1 MTAMSS
7 SSLFEI
13 AWHRQE
19 QNQSFMANLG
29 MYQGFVTVPEDVYVS
44 MPADSPTMFSYQLQG
59 EISELGEVLEAD
71 KRWKNMRNGH
81 YDKGQK
87 LEELA
92 DCFIYLM
99 NMCMWSG
106 YSFSDVEGAVA
117 SKVQTVRDRIRL
129 HEQQQ
134 MLEQ

>member
-1 MTAMSS
+1 MSN
-7 SSLFEI
+7 LLEI

-29 MYQGFVTVPEDVYVS
+29 MYQGFVTVSEEMYAS
-44 MPADSPTMFSYQLQG
+44 LPADSPTMFSYQLQG

-81 YDKGQK
+81 YDKEQK

-106 YSFSDVEGAVA
+106 YSFDDVQGAVA
-117 SKVQTVRDRIRL
+117 EKVQTVRDRIRRE
-129 HEQQQ
+129 EQA
-134 MLEQ
+134 MLPEQ

>member
-1 MTAMSS
+1 MSN
-7 SSLFEI
+7 LLEI

-29 MYQGFVTVPEDVYVS
+29 MYQGFVTIPEEMYVS
-44 MPADSPTMFSYQLQG
+44 LPADSPTMFSYQLQG

-71 KRWKNMRNGH
+71 KRWKNMRNAH
-81 YDKGQK
+81 YDREQK

-106 YSFSDVEGAVA
+106 YSFDDVQGAVA
-117 SKVQTVRDRIRL
+117 EKVQTVRDRIRRE
-129 HEQQQ
+129 EQA
-134 MLEQ
+134 MLPEQ

>member
-1 MTAMSS
+1 MAVNS
-7 SSLFEI
+7 SSLFEV

-29 MYQGFVTVPEDVYVS
+29 LYQGFVSVPEYVYID
-44 MPADSPTMFSYQLQG
+44 MPADSPTMCSYQMQG
-59 EISELGEVLEAD
+59 LVSELGEVLEAD
-71 KRWKNMRNGH
+71 KRWKNMRNAH
-81 YDKGQK
+81 YDKDQK

-92 DCFIYLM
+92 DCFIYMM

-106 YSFSDVEGAVA
+106 YRFSDVEGAVA
-117 SKVQTVRDRIRL
+117 KKVQTVRDRIRL

-134 MLEQ
+134 TPEQ

>member
-1 MTAMSS
+1 MSN
-7 SSLFEI
+7 LLEI

-29 MYQGFVTVPEDVYVS
+29 MYQGFVTIPEEMYVS
-44 MPADSPTMFSYQLQG
+44 LPADSPTMFSYQLQG

-71 KRWKNMRNGH
+71 KRWKNMRNAH
-81 YDKGQK
+81 YDSEQK

-106 YSFSDVEGAVA
+106 YSFDDVQGAVA
-117 SKVQTVRDRIRL
+117 EKVQTVRDRIRRE
-129 HEQQQ
+129 EQA
-134 MLEQ
+134 MLPEQ

>member
-1 MTAMSS
+1 MSS

-19 QNQSFMANLG
+19 QNQAFMANLG
-29 MYQGFVTVPEDVYVS
+29 MYQGFVSVPENVYVS

-81 YDKGQK
+81 YDRDQK

-106 YSFSDVEGAVA
+106 YSFSDIERAVA
-117 SKVQTVRDRIRL
+117 GKVQTVRDRIRL

-134 MLEQ
+134 APEQ

>member
-1 MTAMSS
+1 MSS

-19 QNQSFMANLG
+19 QNQSFMANIG
-29 MYQGFVTVPEDVYVS
+29 MYQGFVNVPDDVYVL
-44 MPADSPTMFSYQLQG
+44 MPVDSPTMFSYQLQG
-59 EISELGEVLEAD
+59 EVSELGEVLEAD

-81 YDKGQK
+81 YDRDQK

-92 DCFIYLM
+92 DCLIYLM

-106 YSFSDVEGAVA
+106 YSFSEVERAVA
-117 SKVQTVRDRIRL
+117 HKVQTVRDRIRL

-134 MLEQ
+134 HEPEQ